1 MPIPHDYLERVYAG
15 VLGKLIGVYLGRP
28 FEGWSYER
36 IEAELGDV
44 TYYVHERFGVP
55 LVVTDDDISGTFTF
69 LRALPDYG
77 YDRNLSAVQIGH
89 TWLNYILEGKTIL
102 WWGGMGN
109 STEQTA
115 FVRLTQGIE
124 APHSG
129 SMRLN
134 SQLVAEQ
141 VGAQIF
147 IDGWAMVAPG
157 EPELAASLARKA
169 ASVSHDGAAVHAAM
183 LLAAME
189 AQAFVEP
196 DLEKLL
202 EVGLSVIPADSI
214 IRRLIGDLRGWRA
227 QDGDWRVTRERVA
240 AHYGYDKFRGNCHI
254 VPNHAIV
261 ILSLLYSDDSFDRAL
276 MIANTSGWDTD
287 CNSGN
292 VGCLMG
298 IKNGLSGLDAEQDWR
313 TPVADR
319 LFLPSADG
327 GRAITDAVTETYHVV
342 NTGRALSGEPPL
354 APKNGARFHFE
365 LSGSVQGFRIDE
377 PSGNAAV
384 TLENVAGH
392 SEDGARSLAVRFSG
406 VSPKNPVRTATAT
419 FIPPDAISMPGYGF
433 VASPTLYPG
442 QTLRGHLEASGENA
456 GVVRCRPYIGVYD
469 GDDFI
474 ERRYGELL
482 TFAPGESQTFSWQL
496 GNTEGAPIAEVGF
509 EICEAAGGQGT
520 LYLDYLGWSG
530 TPETIWR
537 RPPGKGQM
545 WSRAW
550 VSTMDH
556 VGAHWP
562 DTFHLS
568 KSRGTGMFIQGTCEW
583 TDYQLSATLTPQVA
597 KSFGL
602 AARVQGLGRYYA
614 LILSHDQKLRLVKV
628 LDKETVLYELPFSW
642 DFGSP
647 YKFDLHVEGIMLR
660 AGLNGELLFEAS
672 DDAAPL
678 VGGGVALLCEEGL
691 VSCPEV
697 AIRSN
702 RISIR
707 SPGLSM

>member
-36 IEAELGDV
+36 ISAELGDI
-44 TYYVHERFGVP
+44 THYVHEQFGVP
-55 LVVTDDDISGTFTF
+55 LVVTDDDVSGTFTF

-77 YDRNLSAVQIGH
+77 YDRNLSAAQIGQ

-147 IDGWAMVAPG
+147 IDGWAMVTPG
-157 EPELAASLARKA
+157 EPELAASLAQKA

-189 AQAFVEP
+189 AQAFIEP
-196 DLEKLL
+196 DLGALL
-202 EVGLSVIPADSI
+202 EVGLSVIPADSV
-214 IRRLIGDLRGWRA
+214 IRRLIGDLREWHA
-227 QDGDWRVTRERVA
+227 QDEDWRVTRERIA
-240 AHYGYDKFRGNCHI
+240 AHYGYDKFGGNCHI
-254 VPNHAIV
+254 IPNHAIV
-261 ILSLLYSDDSFDRAL
+261 ILSLLYSDDNFDRAL

-298 IKNGLSGLDAEQDWR
+298 IKNGLAELSVGQDWR
-313 TPVADR
+313 TPVGDR

-342 NTGRALSGEPPL
+342 NTGLALAGEPPL
-354 APKNGARFHFE
+354 VPKNGTRFHFE
-365 LSGSVQGFRIDE
+365 LPGSVQGFRVDE
-377 PSGNAAV
+377 TSGNAAV
-384 TLENVAGH
+384 TLGNVAGH
-392 SEDGARSLAVRFSG
+392 SETGTRSLAVRFSG
-406 VSPKNPVRTATAT
+406 VRPEKPARTATAT

-442 QTLRGHLEASGENA
+442 QTLRGRLEASAENA
-456 GVVRCRPYIGVYD
+456 GVVRCLPYIGVYN
-469 GDDFI
+469 GDDLI
-474 ERRYGELL
+474 ERRYGGPL
-482 TFAPGESQTFSWQL
+482 TLVPGEAQTFSWRM
-496 GNTEGAPIAEVGF
+496 GNTKSAPIAEVGF
-509 EICEAAGGQGT
+509 EISEAAEGQGV
-520 LYLDYLGWSG
+520 LYLDYLGWDG
-530 TPETIWR
+530 TPETVWR
-537 RPPGKGQM
+537 RLPGEGRM

-562 DTFHLS
+562 EAFHLS
-568 KSRGTGMFIQGTCEW
+568 KSRGTGMFMQGTREW
-583 TDYQLSATLTPQVA
+583 TDYGVSATLTPQVA

-602 AARVQGLGRYYA
+602 AVRVQGLGRYYA
-614 LILSHDQKLRLVKV
+614 LLLGQDRTVRLIKV
-628 LDKETVLYELPFSW
+628 QDGTTVLQRSSFEW
-642 DFGSP
+642 QFGSS
-647 YKFDLHVEGIMLR
+647 YKFALSVEGATLR
-660 AGLNGELLFEAS
+660 ASLDNTFLFEVS
-672 DDAAPL
+672 DEGTVL
-678 VGGGVALLCEEGL
+678 TGGGIALICEEGL
-691 VSCPEV
+691 VSCPEI
-697 AIRSN
+697 AIG
-702 RISIR
+702 
-707 SPGLSM
+707 PA

>member
-28 FEGWSYER
+28 FEGWSFER
-36 IEAELGDV
+36 ISAELGDI
-44 TYYVHERFGVP
+44 THYVHEQFGVP

-77 YDRNLSAVQIGH
+77 YDRNLSAAQIGH

-124 APHSG
+124 APRSG

-157 EPELAASLARKA
+157 DPELAASFAQKA
-169 ASVSHDGAAVHAAM
+169 ASVSHDGAAVHAAT

-196 DLEKLL
+196 DIHKLL

-214 IRRLIGDLRGWRA
+214 IRRLIDDLRGWRA

-254 VPNHAIV
+254 VPNHAVV
-261 ILSLLYSDDSFDRAL
+261 ILSLLYSGDSFDRAL
-276 MIANTSGWDTD
+276 MIANTCGWDTD

-292 VGCLMG
+292 VGCLLG
-298 IKNGLSGLDAEQDWR
+298 IKNGLAGLDAGQDWR
-313 TPVADR
+313 TSVGDR

-342 NTGRALSGEPPL
+342 NTGRALSGKPPL
-354 APKNGARFHFE
+354 APKDGARFHFE
-365 LSGSVQGFRIDE
+365 LPGSVQGFQVKNDL
-377 PSGNAAV
+377 SGRTV
-384 TLENVAGH
+384 TLENVVGH
-392 SEDGARSLAVRFSG
+392 SEQGERSLAVHFNG
-406 VSPKNPVRTATAT
+406 VRPSSPARVATAT
-419 FIPPDAISMPGYGF
+419 FIPADAISMPGYGF

-442 QTLRGHLEASGENA
+442 QTLRGCLEADKTNSGL
-456 GVVRCRPYIGVYD
+456 VRCRPYISVYN
-469 GDDFI
+469 GDDSL
-474 ERRYGELL
+474 ERRYGDAL
-482 TFAPGESQTFSWQL
+482 TLSPGEAQSFAWRVGDTD
-496 GNTEGAPIAEVGF
+496 GAPIAEVGI
-509 EICEAAGGQGT
+509 EITEAEGGKGT
-520 LYLDYLGWSG
+520 LYLDYLGWG
-530 TPETIWR
+530 GAPEGVWR
-537 RPPGKGQM
+537 RPPGAGRM

-550 VSTMDH
+550 ASTMDH
-556 VGAHWP
+556 VGSHWP
-562 DTFHLS
+562 NAFHLS
-568 KSRGTGMFIQGTCEW
+568 KSRGTGMFIQGTREW
-583 TDYQLSATLTPQVA
+583 TDYQVSATLTPQVA
-597 KSFGL
+597 KSFGI
-602 AARVQGLGRYYA
+602 AARVQGLQRYYA
-614 LILSHDQKLRLVKV
+614 LMVCHNRVARLIKVVGEVKV
-628 LDKETVLYELPFSW
+628 LDELPFNW

-647 YKFDLHVEGIMLR
+647 CGLALQVEGRSLR
-660 AGLNGELLFEAS
+660 ASLNGVSVLEAS
-672 DDAAPL
+672 DESGPL
-678 VGGGVALLCEEGL
+678 VGGGIALMCKEGL

-697 AIRSN
+697 VIKPARAST
-702 RISIR
+702 
-707 SPGLSM
+707 